1 MMFEIGIIGAKN
13 SGKTTLIE
21 ALIKALSERELRIA
35 TIKHTPHDHS
45 FDTDG
50 KDSYKHRQ
58 AGSTVTMAVGNNE
71 LALFSGRFEDDVE
84 SLLSALS
91 TQYDLCL
98 IEGDKQSEKPKILLT
113 RGWDQK
119 NQFEPKNVTISYG
132 PQIGVEAETHFELNE
147 TDRLIDF
154 VLQLC
159 NTSLE
164 KERGE

>member
-1 MMFEIGIIGAKN
+1 MIFEIGIIGAKN

-71 LALFSGRFEDDVE
+71 MALFFG
-84 SLLSALS
+84 
-91 TQYDLCL
+91 
-98 IEGDKQSEKPKILLT
+98 KILLT